1 MDEVLDDLAAI
12 QQSTNDESPVRPLTG
27 RVCTLRGLDR
37 ARRVNTQSQ
46 FAEHL
51 PIRLAPGRCDY
62 AQLFLEHLTLRLAG
76 TTASETE
83 SKYRLT
89 IFFGAAGHFLRIAIP
104 HSPSMNTYITLTTA
118 PMISR
123 PATAAFCLSAPL
135 LLSLFFLPKLSR
147 VSCGVCV
154 HSH

>member
-12 QQSTNDESPVRPLTG
+12 QQSSSDESPVRPLIE
-27 RVCTLRGLDR
+27 RFCTLQGLDR

-46 FAEHL
+46 FAEYL

-62 AQLFLEHLTLRLAG
+62 AHLFLEHLTLRLAG

-83 SKYRLT
+83 SEHRLT
-89 IFFGAAGHFLRIAIP
+89 IFFGAAGHFLRIAIC
-104 HSPSMNTYITLTTA
+104 HSPSTDTYITVTTT

-123 PATAAFCLSAPL
+123 PATAAFCLR
-135 LLSLFFLPKLSR
+135 LPSYCR
-147 VSCGVCV
+147 CSSCQKRLV
-154 HSH
+154 